1 MEPKPPGWSRAYGE
15 WFGDAS
21 MVENYRFRPE
31 YPAAL
36 FPFLASLAG
45 PSGAVLD
52 AGCGPGDLAR
62 PLAPLVGRVD
72 AVDLSPLMIREGRG
86 RADGAAPNLVWL
98 AGAIEDVELDGPYD
112 LVVAGDSVHWFDWQ
126 VVVPRFAAELAP
138 SGRLAVVSR
147 NWFTAPGLR
156 RRLGPV
162 YARFGAN
169 RDFRP
174 LDAVAELEQRGLFE
188 REGERTTA
196 PAVWRPTL
204 DEVLRCHHSQ
214 NGFDV
219 ERMPADGVAAF
230 DAEVEAAV
238 RELVPQGADGRFE
251 LDVTAT
257 VVWGRP
263 AG

>member
-52 AGCGPGDLAR
+52 AGCGPADLAW

-147 NWFTAPGLR
+147 NWFTAPELR

-162 YARFGAN
+162 YARLA
-169 RDFRP
+169 RTVTSACSTPSPSWSSADCSSARESARP
-174 LDAVAELEQRGLFE
+174 LQPSGARRSTRSSAATTP
-188 REGERTTA
+188 RTAST
-196 PAVWRPTL
+196 WSGCRPT
-204 DEVLRCHHSQ
+204 RSRRSTPRWKPRYASSC
-214 NGFDV
+214 
-219 ERMPADGVAAF
+219 RRA
-230 DAEVEAAV
+230 
-238 RELVPQGADGRFE
+238 R
-251 LDVTAT
+251 T
-257 VVWGRP
+257 VGSSWT
-263 AG
+263 